1 MKKIIYLFLCLAS
14 STTGFSQQF
23 NFHRSSVGTNAG
35 VTLGFVDVP
44 KQRLS
49 PGGDFNYN
57 YYVTPFMS
65 VGIELQGGIIAGGN
79 STFASDD
86 LSLLDGKPR
95 SHLRQF
101 KNSYKAA
108 SVSGKV
114 QLGQFVDYQDSK
126 FLKSIKGLYSG
137 IGVGLVSN
145 NMSEIIRVKPKV
157 TPQDPV
163 YVFPGK
169 DQSINFLIPLS
180 LGINYEIKDSYNETR
195 YIIGLGYQSTLVFGE
210 GLDGY
215 NDDPKIFEN
224 NALDTY
230 MMATIGIKYCFGP
243 LHAFYR
249 R

>member
-1 MKKIIYLFLCLAS
+1 MKKIILLFLCLAS

-23 NFHRSSVGTNAG
+23 NFHRSSVGTNG
-35 VTLGFVDVP
+35 GLTYGFVDVP
-44 KQRLS
+44 KQTAS
-49 PGGDFNYN
+49 PAGDFNYN

-79 STFASDD
+79 SSAESDIITD
-86 LSLLDGKPR
+86 KNPVLSHR
-95 SHLRQF
+95 RQF

-108 SVSGKV
+108 SLSGKL
-114 QLGQFVDYQDSK
+114 QLGQLVEYQDSK